1 MNREFLYLDEECVKK
16 YLTPEL
22 VIRTVKDLWSKWKDG
37 ELQEGE
43 HSFLPAGKNTG
54 NEFLHI
60 PACLSDRGILGFKW
74 ISCYM
79 NPAEGYPFSHSNL
92 IVLNDIKT
100 GELKAIVH
108 GTVITAMRTAGGHA
122 VAAARYLTSRPL
134 KTLAVIGNGLEAR
147 MGIRGFLCEFP
158 EIERIKV
165 YCRRREGFEKLR
177 ACFTSDVP
185 LVFEEDRRRI
195 GRGAD
200 VILAATSSPEILLES
215 DCVEKGTTVIALDGF
230 IDVDPALSEKADKWL
245 VGNLKTDREE
255 IIESGQMS
263 HGTVLDS
270 GKIYGEITDAASGK
284 IPGRESEDE
293 IIIYTHMGSG
303 LYDTACAYE
312 AYKSAVNAGDGV
324 VLKL

>member
-1 MNREFLYLDEECVKK
+1 MSRSFLYLDEECVKK
-16 YLTPEL
+16 YLTPDL
-22 VIRTVKDLWSKWKDG
+22 VIRTVKDLWGKWKSGD
-37 ELQEGE
+37 LVEGE

-122 VAAARYLTSRPL
+122 VAAARYLQNRPL

-147 MGIRGFLCEFP
+147 MGIRGFLSEFP
-158 EIERIKV
+158 EIERIQV
-165 YCRRREGFEKLR
+165 YCRRKEGFEDLR
-177 ACFTSDVP
+177 AFLDPEIP
-185 LVFEEDRRRI
+185 LVFEPNRHRI
-195 GRGAD
+195 GRNAD
-200 VILAATSSPEILLES
+200 VIVAATSSSEILLES
-215 DCVEKGTTVIALDGF
+215 ECVQPGTTVIALDGF
-230 IDVDPALSEKADKWL
+230 VDVDPALSEKADKWF
-245 VGNLKTDREE
+245 VGNRKTDREE
-255 IIESGQMS
+255 IIDSGQMS
-263 HGTVLDS
+263 HGISLDS
-270 GKIYGEITDAASGK
+270 GKIYGEITDVVSGK
-284 IPGRESEDE
+284 IPGRETEDE
-293 IIIYTHMGSG
+293 VIVYTHMGSG

-312 AYKSAVNAGDGV
+312 AYKRAVKAGDGT